1 MLTNFDDFIFEE
13 YLKLDAPLYYSQP
26 LKDTLAALANKG
38 DKVAKFLYYS
48 EQSVENQSDITFVD
62 LGTGNDK
69 VSFIQV
75 NRVLRMIDK
84 DLGDPESKNQGQ
96 LKGQLPQDY
105 LDRMYRFKN
114 NTNSAVWTQ
123 QRTELQVG
131 RFATKIIQKTK
142 DTNAKSLTQN
152 DINAFVD
159 NFKAYRDFQTTKKD
173 KFEIVQGE
181 EIRKWYDEDTYE
193 DAKYHLNNS
202 CMRYDRCQRYLNIYT
217 ENPNQVTIISFFGVK
232 SPILS
237 VKSGLKM

>member
-1 MLTNFDDFIFEE
+1 MKFASTYNDFLDLLLEE

-38 DKVAKFLYYS
+38 DKVARFLYYA
-48 EQSVENQSDITFVD
+48 EQSDENQSDITFVD

-84 DLGDPESKNQGQ
+84 ELGDSESKNQGQ
-96 LKGQLPQDY
+96 LKGQLPEDY
-105 LDRMYRFKN
+105 LVKMYRLKN
-114 NTNSAVWTQ
+114 SQTNAVWNQ

-142 DTNAKSLTQN
+142 DTNAKSITQN

-159 NFKAYRDFQTTKKD
+159 NFKAYRDFQTSKKD
-173 KFEIVQGE
+173 KFEVVQGE

-193 DAKYHLNNS
+193 DAAYHLNNS

-217 ENPNQVTIISFFGVK
+217 ENPNHLEVK
-232 SPILS
+232 
-237 VKSGLKM
+237 